1 MPYVRTVPYEEA
13 EGDLKSAYDT
23 MLKSRGMISNVHAAS
38 SLRPHIINTLVDHV
52 QAVMFTGSGLTR
64 AERGMIAAVVSAVNK
79 CQY

>member
-23 MLKSRGMISNVHAAS
+23 MLNSRGMISNVHAAR

-52 QAVMFTGSGLTR
+52 RAVMFT
-64 AERGMIAAVVSAVNK
+64 E
-79 CQY
+79 